1 MVCRYTQRKG
11 SSFDSCS
18 QGENGE
24 GEELSG
30 RPGGQIVIVAA
41 LRSSRVSMGFGY
53 MRRRCTS
60 KAKHSS
66 ATSLGRDRDRP
77 VRFSIRCNRWRTVFG
92 WRVSTSA
99 APCTDAS
106 VSCHNPKRVEKHLP
120 LVVGKV
126 AKTVQRSADRF
137 DHRLRRADSSGGQ
150 DGAVEHRDRG
160 CGIGRAPQHHS
171 SAPRRSPS
179 TRPPAPESAE
189 CRCAST
195 SGTRCAGRGLRRR
208 PRVRAIFRSL
218 RGA

>member
-30 RPGGQIVIVAA
+30 RPGGQIVIMAA

-106 VSCHNPKRVEKHLP
+106 VEFIGAALNDRRGRQ
-120 LVVGKV
+120 VVNDV
-126 AKTVQRSADRF
+126 V
-137 DHRLRRADSSGGQ
+137 RRHGREQ
-150 DGAVEHRDRG
+150 LTIRETG
-160 CGIGRAPQHHS
+160 CGTP
-171 SAPRRSPS
+171 
-179 TRPPAPESAE
+179 
-189 CRCAST
+189 
-195 SGTRCAGRGLRRR
+195 
-208 PRVRAIFRSL
+208 
-218 RGA
+218 